1 MDGFSNL
8 QLADVAQTAG
18 YDAQLADLSALRRMV
33 REQRAVFE
41 NAPFGIAVT
50 QPDQIRSFNPRA
62 GEMFGFAQDEVGSIA
77 PAEVCVSPEDYDTLI
92 REAFAVLAGGCLF
105 EKSEQQFRRRD
116 GSTFWARLR
125 GCAVEPGKKKRSI
138 KK

>member
-41 NAPFGIAVT
+41 NAPVGIAVT
-50 QPDQIRSFNPRA
+50 QPKIW
-62 GEMFGFAQDEVGSIA
+62 G
-77 PAEVCVSPEDYDTLI
+77 
-92 REAFAVLAGGCLF
+92 
-105 EKSEQQFRRRD
+105 
-116 GSTFWARLR
+116 
-125 GCAVEPGKKKRSI
+125 
-138 KK
+138 